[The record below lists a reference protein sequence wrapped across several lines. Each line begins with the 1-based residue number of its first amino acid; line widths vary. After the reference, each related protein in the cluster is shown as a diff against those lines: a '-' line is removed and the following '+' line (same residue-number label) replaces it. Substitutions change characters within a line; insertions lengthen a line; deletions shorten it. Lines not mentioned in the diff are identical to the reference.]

1 MVGDKRSDQ
10 DIATSFDSKSKSKD
24 EVNYFKLPWSISRIE
39 EELLLHL
46 SSYSD
51 AEISEDKDSVH
62 NNNNNEI
69 IVKHPYQEQAHNLLY
84 KINLANTILVF
95 KIYDKTLPPKLKE
108 ELSDLWKRDKE
119 LLAEIVTNS
128 LNRLFESID
137 HRYFHTSGVKGKIAW
152 VIIE

>member
-1 MVGDKRSDQ
+1 MIIDKKSFQ
-10 DIATSFDSKSKSKD
+10 DIFTGLNSKSKSKD

-51 AEISEDKDSVH
+51 AEINKDKDNSY
-62 NNNNNEI
+62 NNNEI
-69 IVKHPYQEQAHNLLY
+69 IVKHPYQEQAQDLLY

-95 KIYDKTLPPKLKE
+95 KIYDKTLPTKLKE
-108 ELSDLWKRDKE
+108 ELSSIWKKDKE
-119 LLAEIVTNS
+119 LFDEIVTNS
-128 LNRLFESID
+128 LKRLYESID

-152 VIIE
+152 AIIQ